1 MTISTD
7 NPSSRPSSILG
18 LLNRVPGSTRLSITE
33 IDGRKVVAVFSNPG
47 PQRGALREEDGPKIV
62 RAAKLAKSN
71 GIPLLMILATSGAS
85 ISDGVPALSGWGRAA
100 KAIADIS
107 GIVPIIIGLTGP
119 ALSGPALL
127 LGLADVVITTPDSYA
142 FVSGPRMVE
151 GFTGVKTTN
160 ADLGGSHVQA
170 SKSGVSYLEVADETE
185 MFDKIAEVLSYL
197 PNSTDALPK
206 RLQTGDRPER
216 ICESLSDIIP
226 TSATGSYDIR
236 NVIEEISDEGG
247 FLELRAKWAPQLVVA
262 LARIGGRS
270 VGIIANQPQAMAGTL
285 DIQASQKGARFVRF
299 CDAFNL
305 PLITLVDTPGFL
317 PGKDIEWRGMIRHGA
332 ELAFAYAA
340 CGVPRIC
347 VILRKAYG
355 GAYIVMDSKGMGS
368 DMVFAWPQAEIAVM
382 GAQGAAQILMRRAS
396 DEERASYQNSYQET
410 YLTPWIAAE
419 RGFVDAV
426 IDPIESRQKISQ
438 ALELLIAKKERIRPS
453 KHANSPL

>member
-1 MTISTD
+1 MTISAD

-62 RAAKLAKSN
+62 RAANLAKSN

-170 SKSGVSYLEVADETE
+170 SKSGVSYLEVADESE
-185 MFDKIAEVLSYL
+185 LFD
-197 PNSTDALPK
+197 
-206 RLQTGDRPER
+206 
-216 ICESLSDIIP
+216 
-226 TSATGSYDIR
+226 
-236 NVIEEISDEGG
+236 
-247 FLELRAKWAPQLVVA
+247 
-262 LARIGGRS
+262 
-270 VGIIANQPQAMAGTL
+270 
-285 DIQASQKGARFVRF
+285 
-299 CDAFNL
+299 
-305 PLITLVDTPGFL
+305 
-317 PGKDIEWRGMIRHGA
+317 
-332 ELAFAYAA
+332 
-340 CGVPRIC
+340 
-347 VILRKAYG
+347 
-355 GAYIVMDSKGMGS
+355 
-368 DMVFAWPQAEIAVM
+368 
-382 GAQGAAQILMRRAS
+382 
-396 DEERASYQNSYQET
+396 
-410 YLTPWIAAE
+410 
-419 RGFVDAV
+419 
-426 IDPIESRQKISQ
+426 
-438 ALELLIAKKERIRPS
+438 
-453 KHANSPL
+453 